1 MADLMREEEAKA
13 AARESRARLERE
25 VLERA
30 KEPASNGAG
39 PSSFAPLAPDVDA
52 SAARADDDDRTTAA
66 LWNPEQLEAV
76 MGNIAVRPPP
86 HSVLN
91 PTPTLPARRS
101 SAPRGC
107 QLSNFHSPPP
117 RLPLLSSQEPVE
129 FDGDDGASL
138 PGRAGRFAGAQTPR
152 EAGDLILGPPEMPW
166 DDTLGAAARAEE
178 QPPRAAAAAAAAD
191 DRLENLFVPAA
202 LNCHLRDYQ
211 REGVQFLYRLH
222 AARKGGVLADDMGL
236 GKTLQTIAFLT
247 SALRSPAARGADGEP
262 PPPALV
268 VCPTSV
274 IGNWENEMRLWGEEL
289 EEGPLLVERV
299 HGPNKRE
306 AWARLAY
313 PEPGARRPEVALTSY
328 DTFREGAAAFGALD
342 WTACVFDEAH
352 RLKNANAMIYEAARK
367 LPRERRFGLT
377 GTIMQN
383 TYDELHC
390 LLDWAC
396 PGSLGGKKEF
406 NEYYSKKMQQAQRYG
421 VDDVTLGVGRDRARQ
436 LSALLR
442 KYVLQRKKTAVL
454 AGQLP
459 QKVDN
464 VVFCDLSPLQLKAYR
479 RLIESPDFQLL
490 VRHEEPCDCGSGEQR
505 SKCCHE
511 RPPPGSFAPLFDS
524 FDHEHYGQMR
534 CPYCVGLPCVNI
546 LRKVSNHLELLKP
559 DPTDDPRKF
568 ARDVEVAKLA
578 LGEDAEELGGAD
590 RADVNFDRVSSAK
603 HCGKMLALEK
613 LLALWHR
620 QNDKV
625 ILFSVSTRLLDILE
639 KFLVRKGY
647 VFSRLDGATQQRHRQ
662 AVVDEFNR
670 SESLFVFLVST
681 RAGGVGL
688 NITSANRVVIFDPAW
703 NPAMDLQAQDRS
715 YRIGQRR
722 DVDVYRFLTSGTL
735 EEIVYQR
742 QVYKQQQS
750 NVAVDAAQERRYFE
764 GVQGDAGH
772 KGELFGFTNMFALA
786 ADGVTRMQRLVDRE
800 RTSADDF
807 YRVEKARDRP
817 LLVPPKSERTPKAL
831 AVRGPE
837 PRKEKS
843 EEKDDQVGED
853 GEDGPGRGSGS
864 GAGPGDER
872 RSGPGRRGR
881 RRASAGGALDR
892 DRDGVLYEHR
902 HEDIV
907 GRPSRAED
915 ERGRRATRAA
925 RDAGEI
931 GAAADA
937 QARAR
942 AGIAG
947 YRTGGDAATTATASA
962 AEAAGAAAAKRA
974 RRDAP
979 RPRANQHEDGDGAGA
994 GDGAGRGASERLSGL
1009 SRAESDADDV
1019 VAALAAFRGTT
1030 TAEMGRR
1037 LLASRAVERAALL
1050 REFLLSRGADP
1061 GIALFH

>member
-1 MADLMREEEAKA
+1 M
-13 AARESRARLERE
+13 
-25 VLERA
+25 
-30 KEPASNGAG
+30 
-39 PSSFAPLAPDVDA
+39 
-52 SAARADDDDRTTAA
+52 
-66 LWNPEQLEAV
+66 
-76 MGNIAVRPPP
+76 
-86 HSVLN
+86 LN
-91 PTPTLPARRS
+91 PTRTFPARRS
-101 SAPRGC
+101 SDVSGVPTFPTRARRA
-107 QLSNFHSPPP
+107 
-117 RLPLLSSQEPVE
+117 RLPLFSAQEPVE
-129 FDGDDGASL
+129 FDGNDAATL
-138 PGRAGRFAGAQTPR
+138 PGRAGGFAGVQTPL

-166 DDTLGAAARAEE
+166 DDALGAATRADERQSSSPAEE
-178 QPPRAAAAAAAAD
+178 RRSSPPAD
-191 DRLENLFVPAA
+191 DHRLEKLFVPAA
-202 LNCHLRDYQ
+202 LNRHLREYQ
-211 REGVQFLYRLH
+211 REGVRFLYRLH

-274 IGNWENEMRLWGEEL
+274 LGNWENEMRLWGEEL

-306 AWARLAY
+306 AWARLAR

-328 DTFREGAAAFGALD
+328 DTFREGATAFGALE

-421 VDDVTLGVGRDRARQ
+421 VDDVTLGIGRDRARQ

-524 FDHEHYGQMR
+524 FDHEHQGQLR
-534 CPYCVGLPCVNI
+534 CPYCVGLPCMNI

-578 LGEDAEELGGAD
+578 LGEDAAELGGAD

-613 LLALWHR
+613 LLALWHG

-625 ILFSVSTRLLDILE
+625 ILFSFSTRLLDILE
-639 KFLVRKGY
+639 KFLTRKGY
-647 VFSRLDGATQQRHRQ
+647 VFSRLDGTTQQRHRQ
-662 AVVDEFNR
+662 AVVDEFNQ
-670 SESLFVFLVST
+670 SMSLFVFLVST

-800 RTSADDF
+800 KTSSDEF
-807 YRVEKARDRP
+807 YRVEKARDGPRA
-817 LLVPPKSERTPKAL
+817 VPPRSEKTELRN
-831 AVRGPE
+831 E
-837 PRKEKS
+837 N
-843 EEKDDQVGED
+843 EKDDQDGRDGRDGRDGED
-853 GEDGPGRGSGS
+853 GEDGEDCPGPAPWRPSRQPGRV
-864 GAGPGDER
+864 GA
-872 RSGPGRRGR
+872 ST
-881 RRASAGGALDR
+881 GGALVR

-907 GRPSRAED
+907 GRHSRAEN

-931 GAAADA
+931 GDAADA

-947 YRTGGDAATTATASA
+947 YRTGGDAAATAYA

-979 RPRANQHEDGDGAGA
+979 RRRANERDDGSPD
-994 GDGAGRGASERLSGL
+994 GDGAGRGGSERSSGV
-1009 SRAESDADDV
+1009 SRAETDADDV

-1037 LLASRAVERAALL
+1037 LLASRATERAALL
-1050 REFLLSRGADP
+1050 REFLLSRGADA
-1061 GIALFH
+1061 GVALFH